1 MDREQAEA
9 DLDSHDRRWIFE
21 LTRWNGMLW
30 HYSKEDTYRWSDRHR
45 KTTTASITTS
55 TPSKSDSK

>member
-21 LTRWNGMLW
+21 LARWNGMLW
-30 HYSKEDTYRWSDRHR
+30 HYSKEDTYRWSD
-45 KTTTASITTS
+45 
-55 TPSKSDSK
+55 